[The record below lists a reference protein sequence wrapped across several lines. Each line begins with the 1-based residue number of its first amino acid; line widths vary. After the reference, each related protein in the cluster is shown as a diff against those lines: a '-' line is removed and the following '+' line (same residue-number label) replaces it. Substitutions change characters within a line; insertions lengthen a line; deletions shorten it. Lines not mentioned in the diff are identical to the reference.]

1 MEKPV
6 KKRKRSLPP
15 RNILVLS
22 VLGAAFILGIVLLL
36 VPSLFGTKVP
46 EVETTYRVLS
56 SHKTEEV
63 THVTVTRRDGTGYAL
78 GAKDGKLYVPEKPDF
93 VMDETL
99 EQDVLTAAAIVAIED
114 TVYEAKEEWEKNR
127 SDFGLGPAALT
138 VDVGYKD
145 GKAVTY
151 FIGGKAPDSNLYYFE
166 LAGDPGLYLAPGD
179 LINLFGEDVTYLHK
193 VSQPIV
199 HYQRIDKIT
208 IQNGDGEI
216 TAAWALETAITA
228 ENALSAWRMTAPYS
242 YPCDEQAMKT
252 LLTAM
257 GKLYLGRFVTT
268 ATEEAKAQYG
278 FSPAQRVIT
287 LHQAAGKMATINN
300 SGAYTVTDYP
310 ETTLTLAVGNSAGD
324 YVDYCMLDGSIYLV
338 SSLSQPLLNKLVP
351 ESTLLMQPAAIAMD
365 DIASL
370 TVEKDTEKFTYT
382 LRRQERVL
390 PNNELATD
398 EAGNVIMDTFVE
410 KDGQT
415 ADFAAF
421 DAALTSLQTV
431 TVSGRLPGGFVP
443 AQVPNLRLVFTLVDG
458 RTRTLECVEFDSL
471 QDALSVDGV
480 FLHYLPK
487 GLLDKGL

>member
-1 MEKPV
+1 MEKPL
-6 KKRKRSLPP
+6 KKQKRSLPSK
-15 RNILVLS
+15 NILILS
-22 VLGAAFILGIVLLL
+22 LLGTVFVLGIVLLL
-36 VPSLFGTKVP
+36 IPNLIGDKIP
-46 EVETTYRVLS
+46 EAETTYRVLS

-99 EQDVLTAAAIVAIED
+99 EQDVLTAAAIIAIDD
-114 TVYEAKEEWEKNR
+114 TVYETKDEWEKNR
-127 SDFGLGPAALT
+127 ADFGLGPAALT
-138 VDVGYKD
+138 VEAGYTD
-145 GKAVTY
+145 GKTVT
-151 FIGGKAPDSNLYYFE
+151 FSIGGKAPHSNLYYFE
-166 LAGDPGLYLAPGD
+166 LSGDPGLYLAPAD
-179 LINLFGEDVTYLHK
+179 LIDLFGEDVTYLHK

-216 TAAWALETAITA
+216 MAAWALETAITA

-278 FSPAQRVIT
+278 FSPAQKTIT

-300 SGAYTVTDYP
+300 SGVYTVTDYP
-310 ETTLTLAVGNSAGD
+310 EATLTLAVGSGAGD

-351 ESTLLMQPAAIAMD
+351 ESTLLLQPAAIAMD

-370 TVEKDTEKFTYT
+370 TVEKGTEKHTYA

-398 EAGNVIMDTFVE
+398 EAGNVIKDTFVD
-410 KDGQT
+410 KDGQA
-415 ADFAAF
+415 ADIAF
-421 DAALTSLQTV
+421 FENALTSLQTV
-431 TVSGRLPGGFVP
+431 TVSGRLPGDFVP
-443 AQVPNLRLVFTLVDG
+443 AQAPSIKLVFALVDG

-487 GLLDKGL
+487 GLLDEGL